1 MHKPRYGK
9 LGDFDKASERHTL
22 GDDCIIVEDL
32 PRSKLRLHQTE
43 LFNLQKRT
51 LSFGSLFLRRTCVI
65 GPGSQQPR
73 RAARI
78 AAGKRIRQ
86 LADQMITK
94 AKEGSLHSR
103 RLVLAKLHQ
112 ETQVARLFDVLAPQY
127 KNRQGGYTRIY
138 KLGPRIGDAA
148 EMSILTLV
156 ETDEEAAASKAAAEA
171 PAEEAPAA
179 EEAK

>member
-1 MHKPRYGK
+1 M
-9 LGDFDKASERHTL
+9 RH
-22 GDDCIIVEDL
+22 
-32 PRSKLRLHQTE
+32 
-43 LFNLQKRT
+43 
-51 LSFGSLFLRRTCVI
+51 
-65 GPGSQQPR
+65 
-73 RAARI
+73 RAATFKINRSSSHVRSLLANAVCSLI
-78 AAGKRIRQ
+78 EHGKIKTTLVRAKRIRQ

-138 KLGPRIGDAA
+138 KLGPRIGDAD
-148 EMSILTLV
+148 EMSILALV